1 MSQHPLWAEVFE
13 AAAVAL
19 ACYAV
24 LGVLWRLRDR
34 ADRAA
39 AALLATAPPDP
50 YHAVALAGRG
60 EDTHRPA
67 VARLLLDGSVEIDER
82 GRLSVTPG
90 SPHRGTDPDPGPTPV
105 HPVPAAVLA
114 ALVRRD
120 RPTGV
125 ADLSGDTA
133 LRAAREEF
141 LAAED
146 AKHPRLAEVRDR
158 DRLADLAILLIMAV
172 VAWYSFQ
179 LVVLS
184 RPDSL
189 RGIVLMETFVL
200 AVAVGAFGALLAAMG
215 MVRLWPKRRD
225 PFRAYCAALP
235 PHPDLVAL
243 DPELLARVDHREPRP
258 VEFDTWVDS
267 GGAF

>member
-1 MSQHPLWAEVFE
+1 MSHHPLWAAVFE

-24 LGVLWRLRDR
+24 LGVLWRVRDR

-50 YHAVALAGRG
+50 YHAVAVAGRG
-60 EDTHRPA
+60 ADTHRPA

-82 GRLSVTPG
+82 GLLTLAPG
-90 SPHRGTDPDPGPTPV
+90 GPHQGPEPGPTPV
-105 HPVPAAVLA
+105 HPLPAAVLA
-114 ALVRRD
+114 TLIRRA
-120 RPTGV
+120 RPTAV
-125 ADLSGDTA
+125 AELSGDQA
-133 LRAAREEF
+133 LNAAREAF
-141 LAAED
+141 LAVED
-146 AKHPRLAEVRDR
+146 AKYPRLAEVRVR

-184 RPDSL
+184 RPDTL
-189 RGIVLMETFVL
+189 RGIVLMGTFVL
-200 AVAVGAFGALLAAMG
+200 AVAVGACGALLAAMV
-215 MVRLWPKRRD
+215 MVRVWPKRRD

-235 PHPDLVAL
+235 PHPDVAAL
-243 DPELLARVDHREPRP
+243 DPGLLARIDHREPSP

>member
-1 MSQHPLWAEVFE
+1 MSQHPLWAAVFE

-39 AALLATAPPDP
+39 ADVLTTAPPDP
-50 YHAVALAGRG
+50 YHAVAVAGRG

-67 VARLLLDGSVEIDER
+67 VARLLLDGSVEIDAR
-82 GRLSVTPG
+82 GLLTIAPG
-90 SPHRGTDPDPGPTPV
+90 GPHRGPEPGPAPV
-105 HPVPAAVLA
+105 HPLPAAVLA
-114 ALVRRD
+114 ALIRRD
-120 RPTGV
+120 RPTGL
-125 ADLSGDTA
+125 ADLSGDSA
-133 LRAAREEF
+133 LRAAREAF
-141 LAAED
+141 LSAED
-146 AKHPRLAEVRDR
+146 AKYPRLAAIRVR
-158 DRLADLAILLIMAV
+158 DRLADAAILLIMAV

-184 RPDSL
+184 RPDTL
-189 RGIVLMETFVL
+189 RGIVLMGTFVL
-200 AVAVGAFGALLAAMG
+200 AVAVGACGALLAAMV
-215 MVRLWPKRRD
+215 MVRVWPKRRD

-235 PHPDLVAL
+235 PHPDVRAL
-243 DPELLARVDHREPRP
+243 DPERLARLDHRAPRP
-258 VEFDTWVDS
+258 VETDTWVDS

>member
-1 MSQHPLWAEVFE
+1 MSQHPLWAAVFE

-24 LGVLWRLRDR
+24 LGALWRLRDR

-39 AALLATAPPDP
+39 AALLAPAPPDP
-50 YHAVALAGRG
+50 YHAVALAGRP
-60 EDTHRPA
+60 EDIHRPA
-67 VARLLLDGSVEIDER
+67 VARLLLDGSVRIDER
-82 GRLSVTPG
+82 GLLTLAPG
-90 SPHRGTDPDPGPTPV
+90 GPHQGPEPGPAPV
-105 HPVPAAVLA
+105 HPLPAAVLA

-120 RPTGV
+120 RPTSV
-125 ADLSGDTA
+125 PDLSGDTA
-133 LRAAREEF
+133 LRVARGAF

-146 AKHPRLAEVRDR
+146 AKYPRLAEVRDR

-184 RPDSL
+184 RPDTL
-189 RGIVLMETFVL
+189 RGIVLMGTFVL
-200 AVAVGAFGALLAAMG
+200 AVAVGCCGALLAAMV
-215 MVRLWPKRRD
+215 MVRVWPKRRD

-235 PHPDLVAL
+235 PHPDVVAL
-243 DPELLARVDHREPRP
+243 DPELLARLDHREPRP
-258 VEFDTWVDS
+258 VEYDTWVDS